1 MMDRQTGR
9 AIDATAHIRQ
19 SVAVIL
25 TTPIGRRIMREEFG
39 SLLPE
44 LIDQPDNPATEIRL
58 FAAAA
63 GAIMRWEPRL
73 RVMRVGTS
81 RPAPGSV
88 DITIHAQRLDLP
100 GRPQPLALNVPLR
113 RRGAA

>member
-1 MMDRQTGR
+1 MDRSTGR
-9 AIDATAHIRQ
+9 AIGTAAHIRQ

-44 LIDQPDNPATEIRL
+44 LSDQPDNPATEIRL

-73 RVMRVGTS
+73 RVMRVSTS
-81 RPAPGSV
+81 RPALGAAYL
-88 DITIHAQRLDLP
+88 TIDAVRVDLP
-100 GRPQPLALNVPLR
+100 GRPQPLALSVPLR
-113 RRGAA
+113 RRSVA